1 MKLTTVILL
10 SLLTATAFSQK
21 KSNSKVPPPVSA
33 FDQKLNAALKLAASE
48 QYEEAGQAFEELLKT
63 EPGNGNVYYYYG
75 ETVIKDYQS
84 DTLSNSLKEMASKA
98 EDLFRKGIQKDT
110 SNVLNNIGLGAISLL
125 LSGDTIAADKN
136 FRKAEA
142 SLPLKVKLLTPK
154 HALVLTKLGSS
165 QLLGKVVRYN
175 KALNY
180 LNRAKDID
188 LDNASIYL
196 ALGDVYMQKNDGKN
210 ALASYNKALSLDPKS
225 PIAKI
230 KIGNIYVR
238 ATNLNAA
245 RPYFEEARDIDST
258 YAPVYRELG
267 ELYTVAGQFQLAKN
281 NFRKFLDL
289 SGNNTP
295 AKIQYAKALFR
306 AKDYTTALATLE
318 DVLAVD
324 ASRNYL
330 YRLAAYS
337 CYDKR
342 PPELEKGR
350 LYMEKF
356 FENASAASIIDRDYL
371 YYSRILFKVAKNDSV
386 TLSKAFDAFDKA
398 YAMDTNNVS
407 LVSEI
412 AFNAYYSRL
421 YQKAIVWL
429 NLKNRKGKSDKDDM
443 MLIGKA
449 YYQLAEYP
457 KADSIFNQVIV
468 SQPDNMQAYV
478 FIART
483 ASSMDPTNEL
493 GLAQPKFEALVSK
506 VGDETTKYAKELQE
520 AYTYLGYY
528 FLQKNEFPTSKSWY
542 VKLYELDPAN
552 KQWQVQSLKSQA
564 LIAYKE
570 KDYVEARNLYT
581 EIKKLDPADLDA
593 AKAIQDLTKAIEA
606 AKKQPKK

>member
-1 MKLTTVILL
+1 MKLIIVILF

-21 KSNSKVPPPVSA
+21 KSKTAPPPSA
-33 FDQKLNAALKLAASE
+33 FELKLNAALKLAASE

-75 ETVIKDYQS
+75 ETIIKDYLS
-84 DTLSNSLKEMASKA
+84 DTLSNSLKDMASKA

-110 SNVLNNIGLGAISLL
+110 SNVLNSIGLGAVSLL

-142 SLPLKVKLLTPK
+142 TIPIKIKLLMPK
-154 HALVLTKLGSS
+154 HALILSKLGSS

-175 KALNY
+175 KALIY
-180 LNRAKDID
+180 LTRARDID
-188 LDNASIYL
+188 PNNASIYL

-210 ALASYNKALSLDPKS
+210 ALANYNKALSLDAKS
-225 PIAKI
+225 PIPKI

-245 RPYFEEARDIDST
+245 RPYFDEARDIDST

-267 ELYTVAGQFQLAKN
+267 ELYTIAGQFNLAKT

-289 SGNNTP
+289 SGDNIP

-306 AKDYTTALATLE
+306 AKDYTNTLATLE
-318 DVLAVD
+318 EVLAVD
-324 ASRNYL
+324 KSRNYL

-356 FENASAASIIDRDYL
+356 FENANSASIIPRDYL
-371 YYSRILFKVAKNDSV
+371 YYSRILFKVAKNDSL
-386 TLSKAFDAFDKA
+386 TLSKAFDAFEKA

-412 AFNAYYSRL
+412 AFNYYYSRI
-421 YQKAIVWL
+421 YKKAITWL
-429 NLKNRKGKSDKDDM
+429 NLKNRKGKSDIDDV
-443 MLIGKA
+443 MLIGKS
-449 YYQLAEYP
+449 YYQLREFTN
-457 KADSIFNQVIV
+457 ADSIFSKIIIN
-468 SQPDNMQAYV
+468 QPDNMQAYV
-478 FIART
+478 YLART
-483 ASSMDPTNEL
+483 ASSMDPTSEL
-493 GLAQPKFEALVSK
+493 GLAHPKFESLVEIIGS
-506 VGDETTKYAKELQE
+506 DTIKYAKELQE
-520 AYTYLGYY
+520 SYTYLGYY
-528 FLQKNEFPTSKSWY
+528 HIQKEDYKTAKFWY
-542 VKLYELDPAN
+542 KNLYNLDPSN
-552 KQWQVQSLKSQA
+552 KQWQIQSLKSQA

-570 KDYVEARNLYT
+570 KNYVEARDLYS
-581 EIKKLDPADLDA
+581 EIKNLDPADLEA
-593 AKAIQDLTKAIEA
+593 AKAIQDLTKAINA
-606 AKKQPKK
+606 LQKLNKK

>member
-1 MKLTTVILL
+1 MKLIIVILF

-21 KSNSKVPPPVSA
+21 KSKTAPPPSA
-33 FDQKLNAALKLAASE
+33 FELKLNAALKLAASE

-75 ETVIKDYQS
+75 ETIIKDYLS
-84 DTLSNSLKEMASKA
+84 DTLSNSLKDMASKA

-110 SNVLNNIGLGAISLL
+110 SNVLNSIGLGAVSLL

-142 SLPLKVKLLTPK
+142 TIPIKIKLLMPK
-154 HALVLTKLGSS
+154 HALILSKLGSS

-175 KALNY
+175 KALIY
-180 LNRAKDID
+180 LTRARDID
-188 LDNASIYL
+188 PNNASIYL

-210 ALASYNKALSLDPKS
+210 ALANYNKALSLDAKS
-225 PIAKI
+225 PIPKI

-245 RPYFEEARDIDST
+245 RPYFDEARDIDST

-267 ELYTVAGQFQLAKN
+267 ELYTIAGQFNLAKT

-289 SGNNTP
+289 SGDNIP

-306 AKDYTTALATLE
+306 AKDYTNTLATLE
-318 DVLAVD
+318 EVLAVD
-324 ASRNYL
+324 KSRNYL

-356 FENASAASIIDRDYL
+356 FENANSASIIPRDYL
-371 YYSRILFKVAKNDSV
+371 YYSRILFKVAKNDSL
-386 TLSKAFDAFDKA
+386 TLSKAFDAFEKA

-412 AFNAYYSRL
+412 AFNYYYSRI
-421 YQKAIVWL
+421 YKKAITWL
-429 NLKNRKGKSDKDDM
+429 NLKNRKGKSDIDDV
-443 MLIGKA
+443 MLIGKS
-449 YYQLAEYP
+449 YYQLREFTN
-457 KADSIFNQVIV
+457 ADSIFSKIIIN
-468 SQPDNMQAYV
+468 QPDNMQAYV
-478 FIART
+478 YLART
-483 ASSMDPTNEL
+483 ASSMDPTSEL
-493 GLAQPKFEALVSK
+493 GLAHPKFESLVEK
-506 VGDETTKYAKELQE
+506 VGSDTIKYAKELQE
-520 AYTYLGYY
+520 AYTYLGFY
-528 FLQKNEFPTSKSWY
+528 FLQKKEYPTSKTWY
-542 VKLYELDPAN
+542 KKLFELDPAN
-552 KQWQVQSLKSQA
+552 KQWQIQSLKSQA
-564 LIAYKE
+564 LIAYYE
-570 KDYVEARNLYT
+570 KNYVESRDFYN
-581 EIKKLDPADLDA
+581 EVKKLDPADLEA
-593 AKAIQDLTKAIEA
+593 AKAIQDLTKAIDA
-606 AKKQPKK
+606 AKKIIKK